1 MSSATAAELVDFV
14 EAFGRYLE
22 PAEGRTLHVTERFAF
37 AHDHAHTWAN
47 VEGIRLG
54 DGEVGAAVREVDELV
69 RGTTAKRISWW
80 LSERSTPADLEEQL
94 LAHGLLRDDA
104 DHLHA
109 GMLLTSEPP
118 AVEGIEVRRV
128 TTLEEFAQMRR
139 LSVEA
144 FADPRLEKPTDDE
157 VADEWAHT
165 VDPSYAAWIDGRMAA
180 AGRATF
186 TRAGVYL
193 TGGST
198 APWARGRGAY
208 RAVVRARWDAA
219 VAAGTPALAVGAGPM
234 SRPILE
240 RLGFEQVVQL
250 RRLES
255 VRSVDGG

>member
-1 MSSATAAELVDFV
+1 MSTTRAELIDFV
-14 EAFGRYLE
+14 EAFARFLE
-22 PAEGRTLHVTERFAF
+22 PAEGRTLHVSERYAF
-37 AHDHAHTWAN
+37 SYERAHTWAN
-47 VEGIRLG
+47 VEGIRLRA
-54 DGEVGAAVREVDELV
+54 DEVADAVEEIAGLAA
-69 RGTTAKRISWW
+69 GTEAKRISWW
-80 LSERSTPADLEEQL
+80 LTERSAPGDLEEQL
-94 LAHGLLRDDA
+94 LAHGLVRNDD
-104 DHLHA
+104 DYLHA

-118 AVEGIEVRRV
+118 AVPEIEVRRV
-128 TTLEEFAQMRR
+128 TTLEEFAQTRR

-144 FADPRLEKPTDDE
+144 FADPRLEQPTDAQI
-157 VADEWAHT
+157 ADEWAHT
-165 VDPSYAAWIDGRMAA
+165 VDPSYAAWIDGRLAA
-180 AGRATF
+180 IGRATF

-240 RLGFEQVVQL
+240 RLGFEQVIRF

-255 VRSVDGG
+255 VRSTA

>member
-1 MSSATAAELVDFV
+1 
-14 EAFGRYLE
+14 
-22 PAEGRTLHVTERFAF
+22 
-37 AHDHAHTWAN
+37 
-47 VEGIRLG
+47 
-54 DGEVGAAVREVDELV
+54 VRN
-69 RGTTAKRISWW
+69 
-80 LSERSTPADLEEQL
+80 
-94 LAHGLLRDDA
+94 DD
-104 DHLHA
+104 DYLHA

-118 AVEGIEVRRV
+118 AVPEIEVRRV
-128 TTLEEFAQMRR
+128 TTLEEFARTRR

-144 FADPRLEKPTDDE
+144 FADPRLEQPTDAQI
-157 VADEWAHT
+157 ADEWAHT
-165 VDPSYAAWIDGRMAA
+165 VDPSYAAWIDGRLAA
-180 AGRATF
+180 IGRATF

-240 RLGFEQVVQL
+240 RLGFEQVIRF

-255 VRSVDGG
+255 VRSTA